1 MKYNTK
7 DCFKVRNL
15 SYVVFSPPCLA
26 TDCYVQLHDEK
37 MKVFLKFIFEGIV
50 SANVIPWERA

>member
-1 MKYNTK
+1 MKYNT
-7 DCFKVRNL
+7 KVRNL

-37 MKVFLKFIFEGIV
+37 VKVFLKFIFEGIV
-50 SANVIPWERA
+50 AANVIPWEKA